1 MINSFKAAVVML
13 LVSFWTPG
21 AAEDKETN
29 LIEEVVVIGSKDAIR
44 KIAGSGGLIEEK
56 ELNSKLLE
64 LLKNMSEKNS
74 LLTEIANKQGQYS
87 DKSVYENIDKQLE
100 ILINEKY

>member
-1 MINSFKAAVVML
+1 M
-13 LVSFWTPG
+13 
-21 AAEDKETN
+21 
-29 LIEEVVVIGSKDAIR
+29 
-44 KIAGSGGLIEEK
+44 
-56 ELNSKLLE
+56 LE

-87 DKSVYENIDKQLE
+87 DKSVYENIDKQIE